1 MHHHFLKVILGY
13 PIITIHKGNPFS
25 PRIIQSHIT
34 GRTYA
39 PILLMEYSHT
49 GILGYI
55 LITDGA
61 RGILAAIIYE
71 EQLKVLIS
79 LCQYAI
85 DTAA

>member
-1 MHHHFLKVILGY
+1 MRLLY
-13 PIITIHKGNPFS
+13 SYSSCLNNS
-25 PRIIQSHIT
+25 
-34 GRTYA
+34 